1 MGIILRR
8 LGAFVLLDAIP
19 TPTRRNAV
27 TRASRATASQMPT
40 IAPSS
45 LTNAFAATFGARPWA
60 LTDRGLL
67 WLGKLALTGWLG
79 SLTLRLI
86 PGDGM
91 SPSIPH
97 QRISGQTSMDLAHA

>member
-8 LGAFVLLDAIP
+8 LGAFVLLDATP
-19 TPTRRNAV
+19 TPTRWNDV
-27 TRASRATASQMPT
+27 TRACRTTPNQMPT
-40 IAPSS
+40 IAPFS
-45 LTNAFAATFGARPWA
+45 LTNAFAATFGARLWA

-67 WLGKLALTGWLG
+67 GLYNFALTGWLCI
-79 SLTLRLI
+79 LTLRLI